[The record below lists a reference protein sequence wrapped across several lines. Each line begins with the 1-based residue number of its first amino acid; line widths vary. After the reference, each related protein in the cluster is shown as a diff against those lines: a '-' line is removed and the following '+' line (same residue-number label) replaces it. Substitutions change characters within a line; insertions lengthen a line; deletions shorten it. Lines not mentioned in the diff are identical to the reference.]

1 MSLNK
6 GLRGLISPILLKVV
20 QYPYRTAGVLF
31 LWSYYPQFPFRI
43 LRFGLYA
50 ASLRI
55 NIVILPF
62 RLLYFV
68 LYVVPRSIIRGILAC
83 LGFQRGIKASENNI
97 IIGFSINLLTISFVH
112 LSTDSFASNYQSHHY
127 GGYTPRNSVF
137 SKAQSYGAIDEV
149 GLYSY
154 ANEEISHTQPIWA
167 LGGWLLFW
175 GSFVVLWKYG
185 PLRTE

>member
-1 MSLNK
+1 MTSDVNVEQLWD
-6 GLRGLISPILLKVV
+6 ILHREVIV

-43 LRFGLYA
+43 LRFGLYTA
-50 ASLRI
+50 PLYIA
-55 NIVILPF
+55 NLPF
-62 RLLYFV
+62 RMLYFG

-83 LGFQRGIKASENNI
+83 LGFQRGIRA
-97 IIGFSINLLTISFVH
+97 
-112 LSTDSFASNYQSHHY
+112 DSFASNYQSHRY
-127 GGYTPRNSVF
+127 GGYTPRNSMF
-137 SKAQSYGAIDEV
+137 SKAQSYGAINGD

-154 ANEEISHTQPIWA
+154 ENEDIHPIWDSA
-167 LGGWLLFW
+167 GWLLYW